1 MHDVDLQ
8 VESSSPNHIDAL
20 INRGEENSR
29 RFIGFYGALET
40 QLRMESWN
48 LIGNFHQGFF
58 YCPGYVLVILM
69 RLPKLMKN

>member
-1 MHDVDLQ
+1 MELFWLHDVDLQ

-20 INRGEENSR
+20 INRGEESSQ

-58 YCPGYVLVILM
+58 IALVM
-69 RLPKLMKN
+69 CW